1 MKMKCKYCGAES
13 PDIARFCC
21 ACGRELFADGVSPE
35 PPARYVREVRSPE
48 SQSPVYTD
56 FAGAI
61 GLYFR
66 NYVNFSGRSTRSEY
80 WYAYLFLVLVN
91 IVLEM
96 IKRTT
101 GFGLPRLIWDLA
113 IFIPLMS
120 IGFRRLHDTGRSG
133 ALSVVAMGVTLVW
146 AFVLG
151 MLAGGAQN
159 SGLLM
164 FALLLSVAV
173 LVLGGY
179 LVILLAQPSLI
190 NNNPYGRDPF

>member
-1 MKMKCKYCGAES
+1 MNIRCRNCGEETPDYARYCIKCGAEVDDFS
-13 PDIARFCC
+13 APRDTMTYI
-21 ACGRELFADGVSPE
+21 GADDGG
-35 PPARYVREVRSPE
+35 
-48 SQSPVYTD
+48 SPVHTD
-56 FAGAI
+56 FLGAI
-61 GLYFR
+61 RLFFK
-66 NYVNFSGRSTRSEY
+66 NYANFSGRSTRSEY

-101 GFGLPRLIWDLA
+101 GFGLPRLIWDLS

-133 ALSVVAMGVTLVW
+133 SLSVVAMGVTLVW

-159 SGLLM
+159 SGLLI

-190 NNNPYGRDPF
+190 NINPYGRDPF

>member
-1 MKMKCKYCGAES
+1 MNIRCRNCGEETPDYARYCIKCGAEVDDFS
-13 PDIARFCC
+13 APRDTMTYI
-21 ACGRELFADGVSPE
+21 GADDGG
-35 PPARYVREVRSPE
+35 
-48 SQSPVYTD
+48 SPVHTD
-56 FAGAI
+56 FLGAI
-61 GLYFR
+61 RLFFK
-66 NYVNFSGRSTRSEY
+66 NYANFSGRSTRSEY

-101 GFGLPRLIWDLA
+101 GFGLPRLMWDLA

-151 MLAGGAQN
+151 MLAGGAQ
-159 SGLLM
+159 SGGLLM